1 MMMMMIAL
9 MTIFE
14 QMVSVI
20 ELLYDSKFKDE
31 LKKWFRILHYR
42 LIPFFACQK
51 ENQQQNIVA
60 EFSPIYSQKP
70 SHQAEKIKKKL
81 HFKTY

>member
-42 LIPFFACQK
+42 LIPFFAC
-51 ENQQQNIVA
+51 
-60 EFSPIYSQKP
+60 
-70 SHQAEKIKKKL
+70 HTKK
-81 HFKTY
+81 TTTNYGQ